1 MTRLTFI
8 VSRLIGISFSDSFLT
23 FRSLISPAL
32 LIFVQFQSGYNLRR
46 VSLLLSFD
54 QETLSKSLTLCN
66 EALCVDRGRKV
77 KGYVW

>member
-23 FRSLISPAL
+23 FRSLISLAL
-32 LIFVQFQSGYNLRR
+32 LIFLQFQSGYNLRR
-46 VSLLLSFD
+46 VSLLSSFD

-66 EALCVDRGRKV
+66 EAFCADRGRKV